1 LSVRSRADRDIITGA
16 ENEVLTITGAA
27 GTLNSNDVIVGTDSG
42 ADTLNVTLDEDDIA
56 PTITGI
62 ETINVSLDVVSG
74 ADATLDATEIDGA
87 TITLSSSRTAF
98 DGEAEVDN
106 VGDNNIVAGTNVDTL
121 TLTGVTTGVT
131 DTGSAETVSV
141 TTDDDGDTATVIL
154 NGDVDLTIA
163 TAETLDISATV
174 ASEVTLTPG
183 AVLSVSGDANTTLV
197 MAVAAA
203 TGLEVE
209 GVAELQLSDAG
220 TVDVSDVDVATNI
233 NFTVAGANDA
243 TVADGAQIELSDAAS
258 DLTLSGDD
266 ADFEVT
272 LTIGDDQGDIEE
284 TNLATLSI
292 VTTDDVTIDLI
303 TTADGDV
310 EITVDG
316 DLEITDFASD
326 DELSLSGTGDVTLT
340 DIDEVSVVDAE
351 GLTGEL
357 TIDETAIN
365 DVVIVAGSAALSL
378 TLGAAAYTAVAEV
391 VGSIDDDAVDAST
404 VTAGEVYFDGLAGD
418 DTLTLEDI
426 ATGTIE
432 FDGGAGEDTLSLAD
446 GVDLSAATVTLTDVE
461 IIELAGDATVMA
473 ALLDG
478 EAYEITGAGFANST
492 LTVQLDDG
500 DDTADLSDL
509 VVSDSAGSGTAITVV
524 TGDGDDVITLTSI
537 ADTVEVDTVALGG
550 IDTLIGFDGDD
561 FISFDLAIGAA
572 VSDLFDLTNVDYDA
586 AADLE
591 AAIDLAIADNALLN
605 GVAAGD
611 DYALV
616 FTYDD
621 DTYALVRLDVGGG
634 DVYDDTA
641 DALVIITGTDVDD
654 LAAANFLV

>member
-1 LSVRSRADRDIITGA
+1 M
-16 ENEVLTITGAA
+16 LTITGAA

-141 TTDDDGDTATVIL
+141 TTDDDGDTATVIV

-340 DIDEVSVVDAE
+340 VIDEVSVVDAE

-357 TIDETAIN
+357 TIDETADN
-365 DVVIVAGSAALSL
+365 DLVVVAGSAALSV
-378 TLGAAAYTAVAEV
+378 TLGAAAVAYTSVAEV
-391 VGSIDDDAVDAST
+391 VGSVDDDAMVASEVDT
-404 VTAGEVYFDGLAGD
+404 GEVYFDGLAGD

-426 ATGTIE
+426 TTGTIE

-478 EAYEITGAGFANST
+478 EAYEITGAGFADST

-509 VVSDSAGSGTAITVV
+509 VVSDSAGSGAAITVV

-537 ADTVEVDTVALGG
+537 ADTVAVDTVDDGG
-550 IDTLIGFDGDD
+550 IDTLIGFDEDD
-561 FISFDLAIGAA
+561 FISFADSG
-572 VSDLFDLTNVDYDA
+572 VYVDLTNIDVDAETSLADAVDAVLALWIVAGAVGDTTDADGAGASLALAFEYD
-586 AADLE
+586 
-591 AAIDLAIADNALLN
+591 
-605 GVAAGD
+605 G
-611 DYALV
+611 
-616 FTYDD
+616 
-621 DTYALVRLDVGGG
+621 DTYLFIEEGTTDG
-634 DVYDDTA
+634 YDSA
-641 DALVIITGTDVDD
+641 EDALVIVTGTPVDD
-654 LAAANFLV
+654 LTDANFIA